1 MVYDLNEVF
10 LFNISVVKK
19 LNLGGCRVNIFGCLY
34 MLIEILLKFFIIML
48 VIIILYRFIYLEK
61 WCEVVLFLKFFELL
75 NMLESSS
82 LY

>member
-1 MVYDLNEVF
+1 MFLDVYILV
-10 LFNISVVKK
+10 
-19 LNLGGCRVNIFGCLY
+19 
-34 MLIEILLKFFIIML
+34 LIEILLKFFIIML